1 MQKILQEAVNSLGH
15 IKYMITGLES
25 HVGTRVTSKQKG
37 KKKKKKLEAKPRR
50 IRTRTSMSAYD
61 HI

>member
-1 MQKILQEAVNSLGH
+1 MWVP
-15 IKYMITGLES
+15 GLP
-25 HVGTRVTSKQKG
+25 VSKKE
-37 KKKKKKLEAKPRR
+37 KKKKLEAKPRR